1 MAGPILFKKKIL
13 LMKDEVTYGVD
24 PSPDGS
30 NAVITK
36 NLSISPYEG
45 NRVGRE
51 IDRATLGNDL
61 EFNTGAYV
69 TLSFDVELTG
79 SGDVTVAPAYGLL
92 LRICG
97 FSETEFPAPDSQPR
111 WEYKPVSEGFE
122 SATFYFIQGSQ
133 QHKVTGCRGTVKF
146 NGSKGAMP
154 SMSFTITG
162 IWNAPT
168 DIGTAPTAN
177 YTAWQTPIPV
187 TAANTPV
194 YQIGAYDCIAESFDL
209 DMSVNVVYRNV
220 IGSESVQITDRAPS
234 GQLTIEAPNLATKD
248 FFAAVSS
255 HNGVTTE
262 TLKIQHGTVTGSIVE
277 FDAPEVQL
285 SGISFSDSDGILHYQ
300 MDARLIPTDTGND
313 ELVLTVR

>member
-1 MAGPILFKKKIL
+1 MLFKKKIL
-13 LMKDEVTYGVD
+13 LAKQETTYGVD
-24 PSPDGS
+24 PTPDGS

-36 NLSISPYEG
+36 NLSINPYEG

-51 IDRATLGNDL
+51 IDRATLGSDL

-79 SGDVTVAPAYGLL
+79 SGTAGTAPSYGIL
-92 LRICG
+92 LRSCG
-97 FSETEFPAPDSQPR
+97 FAETVVASPDPQPR
-111 WEYKPVSEGFE
+111 VEYKPVSENFD
-122 SATFYFIQGSQ
+122 STTFYFVQGSQ

-154 SMSFTITG
+154 SMSFTMTG

-168 DIGTAPTAN
+168 DIGAAPTAN
-177 YTAWQTPIPV
+177 YTSWQTPVPV

-209 DMSVNVVYRNV
+209 DMAVNVVYRNV
-220 IGSESVQITDRAPS
+220 IGSESVQITDRAAT
-234 GQLTIEAPNLATKD
+234 GQLTIEAPDLATKD

-255 HNGVTTE
+255 HDGVTTE
-262 TLKIQHGTVTGSIVE
+262 TLKIQHGTADGAIVE
-277 FDAPEVQL
+277 FDSPEVQL

-313 ELVLTVR
+313 ELMLTVR